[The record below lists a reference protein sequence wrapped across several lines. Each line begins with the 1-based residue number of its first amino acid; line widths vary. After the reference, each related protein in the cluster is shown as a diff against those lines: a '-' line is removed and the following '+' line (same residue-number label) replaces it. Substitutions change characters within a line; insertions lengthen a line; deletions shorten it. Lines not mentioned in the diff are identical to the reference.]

1 MRASARQR
9 EGLVHA
15 VEVDGHEI
23 VVDEPLDNGG
33 TDSAASPTRLL
44 TAALAACTAITI
56 ELYAGRKGWDV
67 GGLEVDVDFSGAP
80 RAGETPRF
88 DVTLTLPED
97 LDAEQRERIVVIAG
111 KCPVH
116 RMLAS
121 ETPVAIEDRIE
132 RLVA

>member
-1 MRASARQR
+1 MKATARQR
-9 EGLVHA
+9 DGLVHT

-33 TDSAASPTRLL
+33 TDSAPSPTRLL

-56 ELYAGRKGWDV
+56 ELYADRKGWDV
-67 GGLEVDVDFSGAP
+67 SGLEVDVDFSGAP

-88 DVTLTLPED
+88 DVALTLPDD

-116 RMLAS
+116 RTLAAGADIV
-121 ETPVAIEDRIE
+121 TTE
-132 RLVA
+132 RRGIR